1 MSAAG
6 RPEGGAQSAPHASAS
21 LSDDRSPLAL
31 LPAVEAFYRHEV
43 LLLQDRRYREWLETM
58 EPQVL
63 YRVPVTT
70 STLEGLVTRDD
81 ELGYYDEDLELL
93 KARVAK
99 LESKQSWV
107 EQPPSRLRYFVQV
120 VDAQHEGEAVRARS
134 NLLLLQYRWNME
146 QQFSGERTDL
156 LVPTEGGGFRLRE
169 RRVVLDRQVLGKQG
183 LSVFF

>member
-1 MSAAG
+1 MTTD
-6 RPEGGAQSAPHASAS
+6 ASTV
-21 LSDDRSPLAL
+21 AL
-31 LPAVEAFYRHEV
+31 WQELEAFYRREI
-43 LLLQDRRYREWLETM
+43 LLLQDRRYRDWLETM
-58 EPQVL
+58 DPAIS

-70 STLEGLVTRDD
+70 STLEGFVTRED
-81 ELGYYDEDLELL
+81 ELGYYDEDLALL

-120 VDAQHEGEAVRARS
+120 VDAHRDGDTVIARS

-146 QQFSGERTDL
+146 QQFSGERTDE
-156 LVPTEGGGFRLRE
+156 LVLVDGGFRLRK
-169 RRVVLDRQVLGKQG
+169 RRVVLDRQTLGEQG

>member
-1 MSAAG
+1 MTLDA
-6 RPEGGAQSAPHASAS
+6 
-21 LSDDRSPLAL
+21 
-31 LPAVEAFYRHEV
+31 PAVALFQMLEGFYRREV
-43 LLLQDRRYREWLETM
+43 LLLQDRRYRDWLETM
-58 EPQVL
+58 DPAIS

-70 STLEGLVTRDD
+70 STLDGLVTRED
-81 ELGYYDEDLELL
+81 ELGYYDEDLALL

-120 VDAQHEGEAVRARS
+120 VDAQRDGDVVVARS

-146 QQFSGERTDL
+146 QQFSGERSDE
-156 LVPTEGGGFRLRE
+156 LVTVDGGFRLRK
-169 RRVVLDRQVLGKQG
+169 RRVVLDRQALGEQG

>member
-1 MSAAG
+1 MAADASSAALFQSL
-6 RPEGGAQSAPHASAS
+6 EG
-21 LSDDRSPLAL
+21 
-31 LPAVEAFYRHEV
+31 FYRREV

-58 EPQVL
+58 DSAIS

-70 STLEGLVTRDD
+70 STLEGLVTRED

-99 LESKQSWV
+99 LESKLSWV
-107 EQPPSRLRYFVQV
+107 ERPPSRLRYFVQL
-120 VDAQHEGEAVRARS
+120 VDAQREEDGTVVARS

-146 QQFSGERTDL
+146 QQVSGARTDR
-156 LVPTEGGGFRLRE
+156 LVPAGEGFRLRE
-169 RRVVLDRQVLGKQG
+169 RRVVLDRQALGEQG

>member
-1 MSAAG
+1 MS
-6 RPEGGAQSAPHASAS
+6 
-21 LSDDRSPLAL
+21 SDPSTVLLWQAL
-31 LPAVEAFYRHEV
+31 EAFYRHEV

-58 EPQVL
+58 DTAIS

-70 STLEGLVTRDD
+70 STMDGLVTRED

-120 VDAQHEGEAVRARS
+120 VDAHRDGTRVVARS

-146 QQFSGERTDL
+146 QQFSGGRTDVL
-156 LVPTEGGGFRLRE
+156 LSVDGGFRLRE
-169 RRVVLDRQVLGKQG
+169 RRVVLDRQVLGEQG

>member
-1 MSAAG
+1 MTLD
-6 RPEGGAQSAPHASAS
+6 AST
-21 LSDDRSPLAL
+21 LAL
-31 LPAVEAFYRHEV
+31 WQALEAFYRAEV
-43 LLLQDRRYREWLETM
+43 LLLQDHRYRDWLETM
-58 EPQVL
+58 DPAIS

-70 STLEGLVTRDD
+70 STIDGLVTRED
-81 ELGYYDEDLELL
+81 ELGYYDEDFALL

-99 LESKQSWV
+99 LESRQSWV

-120 VDAQHEGEAVRARS
+120 VEAHREDGIVVARS

-146 QQFSGERTDL
+146 QQFSGERTDR
-156 LVPTEGGGFRLRE
+156 LVPVEGGFRLRH

>member
-1 MSAAG
+1 MTAES
-6 RPEGGAQSAPHASAS
+6 SSAS
-21 LSDDRSPLAL
+21 LFREL
-31 LPAVEAFYRHEV
+31 EAFYRREI
-43 LLLQDRRYREWLETM
+43 LLLQDRRYGEWLQTM
-58 EPQVL
+58 DNAVS

-70 STLEGLVTRDD
+70 STLDGLVTRED

-99 LESKQSWV
+99 LESRQSWV

-120 VDAQHEGEAVRARS
+120 VDAHRDGGTVVARS

-146 QQFSGERTDL
+146 QQFSGERSDV
-156 LVPTEGGGFRLRE
+156 LVAVDGRFRLRE

>member
-1 MSAAG
+1 MTG
-6 RPEGGAQSAPHASAS
+6 HRASV
-21 LSDDRSPLAL
+21 AL
-31 LPAVEAFYRHEV
+31 LQDVEAFYRREV

-58 EPQVL
+58 DPQIS

-70 STLEGLVTRDD
+70 STLEGLVTRED
-81 ELGYYDEDLELL
+81 ELGYYDEDLTLL
-93 KARVAK
+93 RARVDK

-120 VDAQHEGEAVRARS
+120 VDAIRDGDAVVARS
-134 NLLLLQYRWNME
+134 NLLLLQSRWNME

-156 LVPTEGGGFRLRE
+156 LVPIDGDGFRLRQ

>member
-1 MSAAG
+1 MTAD
-6 RPEGGAQSAPHASAS
+6 ASTV
-21 LSDDRSPLAL
+21 AL
-31 LPAVEAFYRHEV
+31 WQQLEAFYRAEV
-43 LLLQDRRYREWLETM
+43 LLLQDRRYRDWLETM
-58 EPQVL
+58 DPAIS

-70 STLEGLVTRDD
+70 STMEGLVARED
-81 ELGYYDEDLELL
+81 ELGYYDEDFELL

-120 VDAQHEGEAVRARS
+120 VDARRESATVVARS

-146 QQFSGERTDL
+146 QQFSGERTDV
-156 LVPTEGGGFRLRE
+156 LVPVDGGFRLRE

>member
-1 MSAAG
+1 MTLD
-6 RPEGGAQSAPHASAS
+6 ASTV
-21 LSDDRSPLAL
+21 AL
-31 LPAVEAFYRHEV
+31 FQELEAFYRREV
-43 LLLQDRRYREWLETM
+43 LLLQDRRYRDWLETM
-58 EPQVL
+58 DPAIS

-70 STLEGLVTRDD
+70 STLEGFVTRED
-81 ELGYYDEDLELL
+81 ELGYYDEDLTLL

-120 VDAQHEGEAVRARS
+120 VDAHRDGDTVIARS

-146 QQFSGERTDL
+146 QRFSGERTDE
-156 LVPTEGGGFRLRE
+156 LVSVDGGFRLKK
-169 RRVVLDRQVLGKQG
+169 RRVVLDRQALGEQG

>member
-1 MSAAG
+1 MSVD
-6 RPEGGAQSAPHASAS
+6 ASTV
-21 LSDDRSPLAL
+21 AL
-31 LPAVEAFYRHEV
+31 WQELEAFYRVEV
-43 LLLQDRRYREWLETM
+43 LLLQDRRYRDWLATM
-58 EPQVL
+58 DPAIS

-70 STLEGLVTRDD
+70 STLDGLVARDD
-81 ELGYYDEDLELL
+81 ELGYYDEDYTLLE
-93 KARVAK
+93 ARVAK

-120 VDAQHEGEAVRARS
+120 VDARRDGASIVARS

-146 QQFSGERTDL
+146 QQFSGERSDV
-156 LVPTEGGGFRLRE
+156 LVPVDGGLRLRQ

>member
-1 MSAAG
+1 MTDVLNT
-6 RPEGGAQSAPHASAS
+6 Q
-21 LSDDRSPLAL
+21 LWT
-31 LPAVEAFYRHEV
+31 AVENFYRRET
-43 LLLQDRRYREWLETM
+43 LLLQDRRYREWLELM
-58 EPQVL
+58 DEQIS

-70 STLEGLVTRDD
+70 STLNGLVSSED

-93 KARVAK
+93 RARVAK

-120 VDAQHEGEAVRARS
+120 VDVTHQDDGMVVVRS

-146 QQFSGERTDL
+146 QQFSGGRTDL
-156 LVPTEGGGFRLRE
+156 LIPQDGECGFRLRN
-169 RRVVLDRQVLGKQG
+169 RRVVLDRQVLGNQG

>member
-1 MSAAG
+1 MRDEKANAALW
-6 RPEGGAQSAPHASAS
+6 Q
-21 LSDDRSPLAL
+21 D
-31 LPAVEAFYRHEV
+31 VEAFYRREI
-43 LLLQDRRYREWLETM
+43 LLLQDRRYRDWLGLM
-58 EPQVL
+58 DPSVS

-70 STLEGLVTRDD
+70 STLDGLVTRED
-81 ELGYYDEDLELL
+81 ELGYYDEDFELL

-120 VDAQHEGEAVRARS
+120 VDLDREDDGTVRVRS

-146 QQFSGERTDL
+146 QQFSGGRTDAL
-156 LVPTEGGGFRLRE
+156 HATDEGLRLRE
-169 RRVVLDRQVLGKQG
+169 RRVVLDRQSAGQQG

>member
-1 MSAAG
+1 MTLD
-6 RPEGGAQSAPHASAS
+6 ASTV
-21 LSDDRSPLAL
+21 AL
-31 LPAVEAFYRHEV
+31 FQELEAFYRREV
-43 LLLQDRRYREWLETM
+43 LLLQDRRYRDWLETM
-58 EPQVL
+58 DPAIS

-70 STLEGLVTRDD
+70 STLEGFVTRED
-81 ELGYYDEDLELL
+81 ELGYYDEDLTLL

-120 VDAQHEGEAVRARS
+120 VDAHRDGDTVIARS

-146 QQFSGERTDL
+146 QRFSGERTDE
-156 LVPTEGGGFRLRE
+156 LVSVDGGFRLKK
-169 RRVVLDRQVLGKQG
+169 RRVVLDRQALGQQG

>member
-1 MSAAG
+1 MTT
-6 RPEGGAQSAPHASAS
+6 EAST
-21 LSDDRSPLAL
+21 LWQEL
-31 LPAVEAFYRHEV
+31 EAFYRVEV

-58 EPQVL
+58 DPAIS

-70 STLEGLVTRDD
+70 STLDGLATRDD
-81 ELGYYDEDLELL
+81 ELGYYDEDFELL

-107 EQPPSRLRYFVQV
+107 EQPPSRLRYFVQLV
-120 VDAQHEGEAVRARS
+120 EARREGDIVIARS

-146 QQFSGERTDL
+146 QQFSGGRTDV
-156 LVPTEGGGFRLRE
+156 LVTADGGLRLRE
-169 RRVVLDRQVLGKQG
+169 RRVVLDRQVLGEQG